1 MLSVVQPQKRVSLYI
16 GRTHIGLTAKVQS
29 TTRGCTCPLVPLPL
43 LKVMI
48 NQCNSMKLTSLYFF
62 YTHHFQ
68 SYNYNVQPRHT
79 NLVHQALIDWQTCSS
94 YFIIYHLEWC
104 SVLCFCFF
112 SFVCSICFCWLQVCM
127 IIAASV
133 SEPHTN
139 QFNSRISHIYIYAII
154 SKIGHPWK

>member
-48 NQCNSMKLTSLYFF
+48 NHCNSMKLTSLYFF

-112 SFVCSICFCWLQVCM
+112 LLSVPFVFVGYKHAWLLRQ
-127 IIAASV
+127 AWASPTLV
-133 SEPHTN
+133 SLTAEFLT
-139 QFNSRISHIYIYAII
+139 YIYM
-154 SKIGHPWK
+154 P